1 MRVGN
6 SPAAV
11 SFESRVTKMKA
22 TVLRNSG
29 NGKAGTRRG
38 ESEDLPSHK
47 LIALEEGGGVRN
59 NLKLKIGTYPG
70 ILRRR

>member
-6 SPAAV
+6 NPAAV

-47 LIALEEGGGVRN
+47 LIALEERGGVRN